1 MSTPPPPRH
10 LGFIGLG
17 IMGQPMATNLMSA
30 GHRLTVW
37 NRTPSKAN
45 ALVERGAT
53 LADSPADVAAAQP
66 EVIFLNVTNTPDVE
80 AILFGDQGLAAKASP
95 GLIVVDHSTINPV
108 ETQRFAQRLQ
118 DDHQITFLDAPVSGG
133 DIGAQNGTLSIMV
146 GGDESVFNQVR
157 PLLEVLG
164 KNVTYAGPS
173 GMGQACKACS
183 QLAVSGALLGVV
195 EALALAKKMGL
206 DSSTM
211 IDVVSSGAGGSWQLA
226 NLGPKITAGDHAPG
240 FFIDYLRKDLAIA
253 ADTAQQRDLPLALL
267 ELAERLFAEASQD
280 GAGQLGTQAIA
291 RLYEKHGGFTFAKS
305 QSAKS

>member
-1 MSTPPPPRH
+1 MTTPPPRH

-17 IMGQPMATNLMSA
+17 IMGQPMASNLMSA

-53 LADSPADVAAAQP
+53 LVASPAEVAAAQP

-80 AILFGDQGLAAKASP
+80 AIVFGDQGLTATASP
-95 GLIVVDHSTINPV
+95 GLILVDHSTISPV

-118 DDHQITFLDAPVSGG
+118 ENHQIAFLDAPVSGG
-133 DIGAQNGTLSIMV
+133 DIGAKNGTLSIMV
-146 GGDESVFNQVR
+146 GGEESTFDQVR
-157 PLLEVLG
+157 LLLEVVG

-173 GMGQACKACS
+173 GMGQACKACN

-195 EALALAKKMGL
+195 EALALAKKMSL

-211 IDVVSSGAGGSWQLA
+211 IDVVSGGAGGSWQLA
-226 NLGPKITAGDHAPG
+226 NLGPKIAAGDHAPG

-253 ADTAQQRDLPLALL
+253 ADTAEEYDLPLALL

-291 RLYEKHGGFTFAKS
+291 RFYEKHGGFTFA
-305 QSAKS
+305 